1 MKDFGYS
8 SAAVIGLLVATAGL
22 SLAAVIANLP
32 LQGEGAAEG
41 SWTPRS
47 DTLIA
52 AADRS
57 EPALSQPIED
67 SFLVSFDLGADLR
80 DADFVAMAQHQS
92 SDGASLTI
100 QSEQIDALGA
110 LSPAAGPALSRAP
123 VAPAEAEASPG
134 EPRPQAFPADE
145 APSPRRPHRAS
156 AELRERRD
164 VAPLRVVALSPAE
177 PAVGSVTDTAA
188 RPVAQI
194 AIVVETERSEP
205 QSRATQR
212 TVPAAAPPEAA
223 SEARR
228 PAPRR
233 SQTRMA
239 RRVVPQ
245 AAPQPEPAPEAT
257 LAPAAPPVGYVV
269 IGSFLR
275 LDAAAAHVLKYQD
288 WQPTI
293 VAGRVGDKLYR
304 RVVVGPFSEGELR
317 EAWQRIVA
325 AGVEDAW
332 RLTLEGETD
341 LAVKDLDV
349 LG

>member
-32 LQGEGAAEG
+32 LQGEGAAAG
-41 SWTPRS
+41 SWKPRS

-80 DADFVAMAQHQS
+80 DADFVAIAQHQS
-92 SDGASLTI
+92 SDSASLTI

-123 VAPAEAEASPG
+123 VPSGEAEASPG
-134 EPRPQAFPADE
+134 EPRPQASPADE
-145 APSPRRPHRAS
+145 APAPRRPHRAS

-164 VAPLRVVALSPAE
+164 VAPLRVVALSPTE
-177 PAVGSVTDTAA
+177 PAA
-188 RPVAQI
+188 RPAAQI
-194 AIVVETERSEP
+194 AILAETERSEP
-205 QSRATQR
+205 QSRAKQR
-212 TVPAAAPPEAA
+212 TAPAAAPPEAA

-228 PAPRR
+228 PAPSR

-239 RRVVPQ
+239 RRVVPP
-245 AAPQPEPAPEAT
+245 AVPQPEPAPAAT
-257 LAPAAPPVGYVV
+257 LAPAAPPMGYVV

-275 LDAAAAHVLKYQD
+275 LDAAAAHVLKYRD

-293 VAGRVGDKLYR
+293 LAGRVGDKLYR
-304 RVVVGPFSEGELR
+304 RVAVGPFSAGELR

>member
-52 AADRS
+52 AADRP

-80 DADFVAMAQHQS
+80 DADFVATAQRQS

-134 EPRPQAFPADE
+134 GPRPQAFPADE

-188 RPVAQI
+188 RPAAQI
-194 AIVVETERSEP
+194 AIVAETERSEP

-212 TVPAAAPPEAA
+212 TGPAAAPPEAA

-228 PAPRR
+228 AAPRR

-245 AAPQPEPAPEAT
+245 AAQPEPAPEAT

-332 RLTLEGETD
+332 RLILEGETD